1 MMRDFKD
8 FIVKQN
14 FLALAL
20 AVVLGGAVGKVIQSV
35 VDDFIMPIIAAGG
48 PGGDWQKATFDVGPV
63 QLGVGNFASVLL
75 NFLIIAIVVWR
86 ISKLFEGPPAPPAR
100 TCQFC
105 RKEIDAAATRC
116 PNCTSQL

>member
-1 MMRDFKD
+1 MRDFRD

-20 AVVLGGAVGKVIQSV
+20 AVVLGGAVGKVVQSV
-35 VDDFIMPIIAAGG
+35 VDDFIMPIIAAGSPAG
-48 PGGDWQKATFDVGPV
+48 EWQKATFDIGPV
-63 QLGVGNFASVLL
+63 HLGVGNFASVLV
-75 NFLIIAIVVWR
+75 NFLIIAFVVWR

-105 RKEIDAAATRC
+105 KKEVDAAASRC
-116 PNCTSQL
+116 PHCTSQL